1 MNISLKNLLEI
12 KGGLSKKKVFR
23 KAEKKINKIIID
35 FSADSKEFDNYL
47 KINKILSKINVA
59 IPKVYEV
66 HVKKKII
73 VIEDF
78 GNKNFN
84 KIINEK
90 DLFKLLKLAVD
101 SLIVI
106 QNSVHKDDLYDL
118 EKYTFSELRK
128 EISEFV
134 DYYLPYKKVTN
145 FNINNFYEIWKK
157 IYEKQ
162 NFKFNSF
169 VHKDFE
175 FINLILLN
183 NNNLHLRCGIID
195 FQSAFIG
202 FKGWDLFSL
211 LEFPRVNF
219 TRKYNEDLIRY
230 FYENITYSY
239 DFESFRNHYYILNL
253 ARLTRLLGRWIKLSN
268 KGNNHYLNFIDP
280 TKERLVSCLTNIK
293 DQNLKNIYEKVL

>member
-47 KINKILSKINVA
+47 KINKILSKINIA

-145 FNINNFYEIWKK
+145 FNINNFYEIWEK
-157 IYEKQ
+157 IYDKQ

-219 TRKYNEDLIRY
+219 TRKYNEDLIKY

-239 DFESFRNHYYILNL
+239 DFESFRNQYYILNL

-268 KGNNHYLNFIDP
+268 KENNHYLNFIDP
-280 TKERLVSCLTNIK
+280 TKERLISCLTNIK
-293 DQNLKNIYEKVL
+293 DQNLKNMYEKVL

>member
-47 KINKILSKINVA
+47 KINKILSKINIA

-145 FNINNFYEIWKK
+145 FNINNFYEIWEK
-157 IYEKQ
+157 IYDEQ

-219 TRKYNEDLIRY
+219 TRKYNEDLIKY

-239 DFESFRNHYYILNL
+239 DFESFRNQYYILNL

-268 KGNNHYLNFIDP
+268 KENNHYLNFIDP
-280 TKERLVSCLTNIK
+280 TKERLISCLTNIK
-293 DQNLKNIYEKVL
+293 DQNLKNMYEKVL

>member
-145 FNINNFYEIWKK
+145 FNINNFYEIWEK
-157 IYEKQ
+157 IYDKQ

-219 TRKYNEDLIRY
+219 TRKYNEDLIKY

-239 DFESFRNHYYILNL
+239 DFESFRNQYYILNL

-280 TKERLVSCLTNIK
+280 TKERLISCLTNIK
-293 DQNLKNIYEKVL
+293 DLNLKNMYEKVL

>member
-47 KINKILSKINVA
+47 KINKILSKINIA

-145 FNINNFYEIWKK
+145 FNINNFYEIWEK
-157 IYEKQ
+157 IYDEQ

-219 TRKYNEDLIRY
+219 TRKYNEDLIKY

-253 ARLTRLLGRWIKLSN
+253 ARLTRLLGRWIKLFN
-268 KGNNHYLNFIDP
+268 KGNNYYLNFIDP
-280 TKERLVSCLTNIK
+280 TKERLISCLTNIK
-293 DQNLKNIYEKVL
+293 DQNLKNMYEKVL

>member
-47 KINKILSKINVA
+47 KINKILSKINIA

-106 QNSVHKDDLYDL
+106 QNSIHKDDLYDL

-145 FNINNFYEIWKK
+145 FNINNFYEIWEK
-157 IYEKQ
+157 IYDKQ

-183 NNNLHLRCGIID
+183 NNNLHLKCGIID

-219 TRKYNEDLIRY
+219 TRKYNEDLIKY

-239 DFESFRNHYYILNL
+239 DFESFRNQYYILNL

-268 KGNNHYLNFIDP
+268 KENNHYLNFIDP
-280 TKERLVSCLTNIK
+280 TKERLISCLTNIK
-293 DQNLKNIYEKVL
+293 DQNLKNMYEKVL

>member
-47 KINKILSKINVA
+47 KINKILSKINIA

-145 FNINNFYEIWKK
+145 FNINNFYEIWEK
-157 IYEKQ
+157 IYDKQ

-219 TRKYNEDLIRY
+219 TRKYNEDLIKY
-230 FYENITYSY
+230 FYENITYSH
-239 DFESFRNHYYILNL
+239 DFESFRNQYYILNL

-268 KGNNHYLNFIDP
+268 KENNHYLNFIDP
-280 TKERLVSCLTNIK
+280 TKERLISCLKNIK
-293 DQNLKNIYEKVL
+293 DQNLKNMYEKVL

>member
-47 KINKILSKINVA
+47 KINKILSKINIA

-219 TRKYNEDLIRY
+219 TRKYNEDLIKY

-239 DFESFRNHYYILNL
+239 DFESFRNQYYILNL

-268 KGNNHYLNFIDP
+268 KENNHYLNFIDP
-280 TKERLVSCLTNIK
+280 TKERLISCLTNIK
-293 DQNLKNIYEKVL
+293 DQNLKNMYEKVL

>member
-1 MNISLKNLLEI
+1 MNIPLKNLSEI

-47 KINKILSKINVA
+47 KINKILSKINIA

-106 QNSVHKDDLYDL
+106 QNSIHKDDLYDL

-145 FNINNFYEIWKK
+145 FNINNFYEIWEK
-157 IYEKQ
+157 IYDKQ

-175 FINLILLN
+175 LINLILLN
-183 NNNLHLRCGIID
+183 NNSSHLKCGIID

-219 TRKYNEDLIRY
+219 TRKYNEDLIKY

-239 DFESFRNHYYILNL
+239 DFESFRNQYYILNL

-268 KGNNHYLNFIDP
+268 KENNHYLNFIDP
-280 TKERLVSCLTNIK
+280 TKERLISCLKNIK
-293 DQNLKNIYEKVL
+293 DQNLKNMYEKVL

>member
-47 KINKILSKINVA
+47 KINKILSKINIA

-145 FNINNFYEIWKK
+145 FNINNFYEIWEK
-157 IYEKQ
+157 IYDQ
-162 NFKFNSF
+162 QSFKFNGF

-219 TRKYNEDLIRY
+219 TRKYNEDLIKY

-239 DFESFRNHYYILNL
+239 DFESFRNQYYILNL
-253 ARLTRLLGRWIKLSN
+253 ARLTRLLGRWIKLFN

-280 TKERLVSCLTNIK
+280 TKERLISCLTNIK
-293 DQNLKNIYEKVL
+293 DQNLKNMYEKVL

>member
-47 KINKILSKINVA
+47 KINKILSKINIA

-90 DLFKLLKLAVD
+90 DHFKLLKLAVD

-106 QNSVHKDDLYDL
+106 QNSIHKDDLYDL

-219 TRKYNEDLIRY
+219 TRKYNEDLIKY

-239 DFESFRNHYYILNL
+239 DFESFRNQYYILNL

-268 KGNNHYLNFIDP
+268 KENNHYLNFIDP
-280 TKERLVSCLTNIK
+280 TKERLISCLINIK
-293 DQNLKNIYEKVL
+293 DQNLKNMYEKVL

>member
-47 KINKILSKINVA
+47 KINKILSKINIA

-106 QNSVHKDDLYDL
+106 QNSIHKDDLYDL

-145 FNINNFYEIWKK
+145 FNINNFYEIWEK
-157 IYEKQ
+157 IYDKQ

-219 TRKYNEDLIRY
+219 TRKYNEDLIKY

-239 DFESFRNHYYILNL
+239 DFESFRNQYYILNL

-268 KGNNHYLNFIDP
+268 KENNHYLNFIDP
-280 TKERLVSCLTNIK
+280 TKERLISCLTNIK
-293 DQNLKNIYEKVL
+293 DQNLKNMYEKVL

>member
-23 KAEKKINKIIID
+23 KVEKKINKIIID
-35 FSADSKEFDNYL
+35 FSEDSKEFNNYL
-47 KINKILSKINVA
+47 KINKILSKINIA

-66 HVKKKII
+66 HLKKKII

-118 EKYTFSELRK
+118 EKYTFSELSK

-145 FNINNFYEIWKK
+145 FNINNFYEIWEK
-157 IYEKQ
+157 IYDKQ

-219 TRKYNEDLIRY
+219 TRKYNEDLIKY

-239 DFESFRNHYYILNL
+239 DFESFRNQYYILNL

-280 TKERLVSCLTNIK
+280 TKERLISCLTNIK
-293 DQNLKNIYEKVL
+293 DQNLKNMYEKVL

>member
-47 KINKILSKINVA
+47 KINKILSKINIA
-59 IPKVYEV
+59 IPKIYEV

-101 SLIVI
+101 NLIVI

-145 FNINNFYEIWKK
+145 FNINNFYEIWEK
-157 IYEKQ
+157 IYDKQ

-219 TRKYNEDLIRY
+219 TRKYNEDLIKY

-239 DFESFRNHYYILNL
+239 DFESFRNQYYILNL

-280 TKERLVSCLTNIK
+280 TKERLISCLTNIK
-293 DQNLKNIYEKVL
+293 DLNLKNMYEKVL

>member
-145 FNINNFYEIWKK
+145 FNINNFYEIWEK
-157 IYEKQ
+157 IYDEQ

-219 TRKYNEDLIRY
+219 TRKYNEDLIKY

-239 DFESFRNHYYILNL
+239 DFESFRNQYYILNL

-268 KGNNHYLNFIDP
+268 KENNHYLNFIDP
-280 TKERLVSCLTNIK
+280 TKERLISCLTNIK
-293 DQNLKNIYEKVL
+293 DQNLKNMYEKVL